1 MTDKG
6 YEIKSFASDPFAVKE
21 RTQHATDLA
30 EDAFSQDLIQEAQQ
44 NFGIDLSRTNIPAI
58 NYLKVKKS

>member
-30 EDAFSQDLIQEAQQ
+30 EDAFSQDLIQDAKQ
-44 NFGIDLSRTNIPAI
+44 NFGIL
-58 NYLKVKKS
+58 Y